1 MKTKILVI
9 LCIFSVFSMGCAS
22 VNVKRNLVTLDED
35 FFSDDKDEIVISSSG
50 ENMKLEAA
58 YRQVTN
64 PALESTGGVKFTQKS
79 LEAHNIENPLP
90 SYLLNE
96 PLIKKIVITAH
107 EALVKKRT
115 SELDITK
122 DDISS
127 MTRMLNH
134 NFRAIRS
141 DNLTKASVTAVDST
155 KETHKR
161 LLSYLS
167 AYYSGEKGFVN
178 REGTVFKRPE
188 IKYSIGNDVITAV
201 VAISLECLL
210 DSLVHTPVYIIEKG
224 GETKFQ
230 TIGGAQP
237 SFDVYETRDANKPAV
252 YRTLLVEKGAPGIE
266 ARELKAIRF
275 LSGLAGD
282 QSKTISGAV
291 YRAIGGLDIGFVLL
305 GKFSFGDNDTLAK
318 ILDTAFEIASK
329 RIVEE
334 GAYRGFMKLSSEDS
348 LDAKQALINNMAV
361 STGMPSK
368 AKLLLQQMD

>member
-9 LCIFSVFSMGCAS
+9 LCIFSVFSTGCAS
-22 VNVKRNLVTLDED
+22 VNVKKNLITLDEN
-35 FFSDDKDEIVISSSG
+35 FFSDDKDKIALSSSG

-64 PALESTGGVKFTQKS
+64 PNFKSTDYVKFTQKS

-90 SYLLNE
+90 SYLVNE
-96 PLIKKIVITAH
+96 PLIRKIVITAR
-107 EALVKKRT
+107 EALVKERT
-115 SELDITK
+115 TELDITK

-134 NFRAIRS
+134 NFRAMSS
-141 DNLTKASVTAVDST
+141 DNLTKASITAVDST

-237 SFDVYETRDANKPAV
+237 SFDLYETRDNKPPV
-252 YRTLLVEKGAPGIE
+252 YRTPIVEQGNPGIE
-266 ARELKAIRF
+266 AGELKAIRF

-282 QSKTISGAV
+282 QSKTISGAA
-291 YRAIGGLDIGFVLL
+291 YRAIGGVDFGFVLL

-334 GAYRGFMKLSSEDS
+334 GAYRGFMKLTSKDGSNVQ
-348 LDAKQALINNMAV
+348 QALTNNMTE